1 MRALISGQAGIA
13 VLIDGEEYSSMEV
26 HSLESVPRAAHD
38 VAYLV
43 GDASDLVELEDV
55 SKDDTAREL
64 EVAWRKDR
72 SLHLALIAIDGE
84 AAREN
89 RLSSAKC
96 LIDLLRD
103 SPITDF
109 VRNRLY
115 AAPLPPTGD
124 LPSALEL
131 AGSSG
136 SAEFASVLRQ
146 VSADQE
152 LIRRNRVAWDA
163 LRSDLFGGAAEKE
176 RFGFAAVESGMFRLL
191 AQGNSSDALS
201 VFIRFTKDHRV
212 DVRWDVRRLVKRWQ
226 KTSELAAKHSLA
238 QDSMS
243 KAAAS
248 RYSGE
253 PAWWPKKLSG
263 FLRSVQSAGALV
275 SRHRLLALAASLLVV
290 VLIGFST
297 FLAPVSAKNAT
308 ALTPP
313 GTGGIKATSLLF
325 RSELRFTGQ
334 GAKARRYF
342 DQAENALSEGEFS
355 KAARWY
361 EMSRE
366 AVDTLAAQLN
376 FGIAVYN
383 TSDLP
388 KAASIFSAGLN
399 TARERHIEVLESAFL
414 TNLGNVY
421 REQGL
426 LEQADRLYK
435 DAYKIDSRFNNPLGL
450 ATAEY
455 NRGLLLAIR
464 GKFLESLFYF
474 DLARTAYQQRG
485 NKSGEAD
492 ALAGR
497 AGSFRILENAAY
509 ASADLRAAA
518 SLYAQ
523 IPGALA
529 EANYHSVVGEA
540 EFYRGYYYPSD
551 KASMGRALEEYKR
564 AYAIYERIGYRQGQ
578 MLALCSLGNVYS
590 EQSNAA
596 GAMASYMSC
605 LGIAKQ
611 IGSPFQEAIALA
623 SVGDQD
629 VALGKY
635 ADALVNLKEAAE
647 LANKIGA
654 KGVEVT
660 SLQGIGS
667 AYAKSG
673 NEEHALSYFE
683 RAVKT
688 AEESGDSYLLINALE
703 GTADNGMRL
712 RDVGRARGALIRL
725 RDLYAAV
732 GDDKKSA
739 EVRRKIEQ
747 LPK

>member
-1 MRALISGQAGIA
+1 VRALISGQAGIA

-26 HSLESVPRAAHD
+26 HSLESVPRAARD

-43 GDASDLVELEDV
+43 GDASDLVELDGV
-55 SKDDTAREL
+55 SRDDTAREL
-64 EVAWRKDR
+64 DLAWRKDR

-96 LIDLLRD
+96 LKDLLRD

-109 VRNRLY
+109 VRNRFY
-115 AAPLPPTGD
+115 AAPLPATAD
-124 LPSALEL
+124 LPGALEL

-136 SAEFASVLRQ
+136 SAEFANVLRQ

-191 AQGNSSDALS
+191 ARGNSSDALS
-201 VFIRFTKDHRV
+201 VFISFTRDHRV
-212 DVRWDVRRLVKRWQ
+212 DVRRDVRRLVKRWQ
-226 KTSELAAKHSLA
+226 KISELAAKDSLA
-238 QDSMS
+238 PDSMR
-243 KAAAS
+243 AR
-248 RYSGE
+248 RYGGE
-253 PAWWPKKLSG
+253 PARWPKR
-263 FLRSVQSAGALV
+263 FLDFFRSVQSIGAPV
-275 SRHRLLALAASLLVV
+275 WRHRLWALAASLLVV
-290 VLIGFST
+290 ALIAFAT

-313 GTGGIKATSLLF
+313 GTGGIKATSSLF
-325 RSELRFTGQ
+325 RSEVRFTGQ
-334 GAKARRYF
+334 GTKARRYF
-342 DQAENALSEGEFS
+342 DQAENALSEGDFS

-388 KAASIFSAGLN
+388 KAASIFSSGLK
-399 TARERHIEVLESAFL
+399 TARERHIEVLESGFL

-426 LEQADRLYK
+426 LEQAGRLYT
-435 DAYKIDSRFNNPLGL
+435 DAYKIDSRIGNPLGL
-450 ATAEY
+450 ATNEY
-455 NRGLLLAIR
+455 NLGLLLGIR
-464 GKFLESLFYF
+464 GKFLESLFSF
-474 DLARTAYQQRG
+474 DIARTAYQQGG

-492 ALAGR
+492 ALVGR
-497 AGSFRILENAAY
+497 ASSYRSLQNAHFW
-509 ASADLRAAA
+509 ADLRAAA
-518 SLYAQ
+518 ALYAQ
-523 IPGALA
+523 MPGALA
-529 EANYHSVVGEA
+529 EANYHSVVGET
-540 EFYRGYYYPSD
+540 EFFQGYGHPSN
-551 KASMGRALEEYKR
+551 KASLGRALEEYKR
-564 AYAIYERIGYRQGQ
+564 AYAIYERIGYMQGQ
-578 MLALCSLGNVYS
+578 MAALCSLGNVYS
-590 EQSNAA
+590 EQSDPAEA
-596 GAMASYMSC
+596 KAFYMSC
-605 LGIAKQ
+605 LDIAKKT
-611 IGSPFQEAIALA
+611 GSPFREAIALE

-629 VALGKY
+629 VFLGKY
-635 ADALVNLKEAAE
+635 GDALVNLKRAAD

-654 KGVEVT
+654 KAVEVEA
-660 SLQGIGS
+660 LHGIGY
-667 AYAKSG
+667 ANAKSG
-673 NEEHALSYFE
+673 DEEQALFYFE
-683 RAVKT
+683 KAVKT
-688 AEESGDSYLLINALE
+688 AEENGDRYVLISALQR
-703 GTADNGMRL
+703 TADDFMHL
-712 RDVGRARGALIRL
+712 RDVGGARGALIRL

-739 EVRRKIEQ
+739 EVRSKIEQ

>member
-1 MRALISGQAGIA
+1 
-13 VLIDGEEYSSMEV
+13 MEV
-26 HSLESVPRAAHD
+26 HSLESVPLTAHD

-43 GDASDLVELEDV
+43 GDASDLVELEGISRV
-55 SKDDTAREL
+55 DTAREL

-103 SPITDF
+103 SPTTNF

-115 AAPLPPTGD
+115 AAPLPATAD
-124 LPSALEL
+124 LRSALEL

-136 SAEFASVLRQ
+136 SAEFANILRQ
-146 VSADQE
+146 LSVDQE

-191 AQGNSSDALS
+191 AHGNSSDALS
-201 VFIRFTKDHRV
+201 VFVTFTRDHRV
-212 DVRWDVRRLVKRWQ
+212 DMKWDVPRLVKRWQ
-226 KTSELAAKHSLA
+226 KISNLVAKDSLD
-238 QDSMS
+238 QDSII

-248 RYSGE
+248 RKGGE
-253 PAWWPKKLSG
+253 PASWPKKVSG
-263 FLRSVQSAGALV
+263 FLQSVQSAGLPV
-275 SRHRLLALAASLLVV
+275 SRYRSWALAACLLVV
-290 VLIGFST
+290 ALIASSI

-313 GTGGIKATSLLF
+313 GTGGIKATSSLL
-325 RSELRFTGQ
+325 RSELPFTSR
-334 GAKARRYF
+334 ALKARRYF

-355 KAARWY
+355 KAARLY

-366 AVDTLAAQLN
+366 SVDTLAAQLN
-376 FGIAVYN
+376 FGIAVYD

-388 KAASIFSAGLN
+388 KAASILLAGLKS
-399 TARERHIEVLESAFL
+399 ARERHIEVLESAFL

-426 LEQADRLYK
+426 LEQADRLYL
-435 DAYKIDSRFNNPLGL
+435 DASRIDSQFNNALGL

-455 NRGLLLAIR
+455 NRALLLVMR
-464 GKFLESLFYF
+464 GKFLEALLYF
-474 DLARTAYQQRG
+474 DIARNGFQQRG

-497 AGSFRILENAAY
+497 ASSYRALQNGAY

-518 SLYAQ
+518 SLYSQ
-523 IPGALA
+523 MSGALA
-529 EANYHSVVGEA
+529 EANYHSVVGEV
-540 EFYRGYYYPSD
+540 EFYQGYDHPSD
-551 KASMGRALEEYKR
+551 RASMGRALEEYKR

-590 EQSNAA
+590 GQSDPA
-596 GAMASYMSC
+596 GAKASYMNC
-605 LGIAKQ
+605 LGIAKKM
-611 IGSPFQEAIALA
+611 GSPFREAVALE

-629 VALGKY
+629 VFLGKY
-635 ADALVNLKEAAE
+635 ADALVNLKRAAE

-654 KGVEVT
+654 KMVEVN
-660 SLQGIGS
+660 SLHEIGY
-667 AYAKSG
+667 ANAKSG
-673 NEEHALSYFE
+673 DEEQALFYFE
-683 RAVKT
+683 KAVKT
-688 AEESGDSYLLINALE
+688 AEESGDRYVLINALQ
-703 GTADNGMRL
+703 GTADDFIHL
-712 RDVGRARGALIRL
+712 RDVDRARGVLIRL

-732 GDDKKSA
+732 GDDRKSA

>member
-13 VLIDGEEYSSMEV
+13 VLIDGEEYSSIEV

-55 SKDDTAREL
+55 SRDDTAREL

-72 SLHLALIAIDGE
+72 SLHLALIAIDGG

-103 SPITDF
+103 SPITNF

-115 AAPLPPTGD
+115 AAPLPATAD

-136 SAEFASVLRQ
+136 SVEFANVLRQ

-191 AQGNSSDALS
+191 AKGNSSDALS
-201 VFIRFTKDHRV
+201 VFIRFTSDHRV

-226 KTSELAAKHSLA
+226 KISELAAKHSLA

-248 RYSGE
+248 RYSSE
-253 PAWWPKKLSG
+253 LAWWPKKLSG

-275 SRHRLLALAASLLVV
+275 SRPRRLALAASLLAV
-290 VLIGFST
+290 VLIGFAT

-313 GTGGIKATSLLF
+313 GTGGIKATSSLF

-388 KAASIFSAGLN
+388 KAASILSAGLN

-426 LEQADRLYK
+426 LEQADRLYT
-435 DAYKIDSRFNNPLGL
+435 DAYKIDSRIGNSLGL
-450 ATAEY
+450 ATNEY
-455 NRGLLLAIR
+455 NRGLLLAMR
-464 GKFLESLFYF
+464 GKFLESLFLF
-474 DLARTAYQQRG
+474 DIARTAYQQRG

-492 ALAGR
+492 ALV
-497 AGSFRILENAAY
+497 GSASSYRVLEHAAD

-529 EANYHSVVGEA
+529 EANYHSAVGEA
-540 EFYRGYYYPSD
+540 EFWYYYPSD
-551 KASMGRALEEYKR
+551 KASMGRALEEYKH

-578 MLALCSLGNVYS
+578 MLALYSLGNVYS
-590 EQSNAA
+590 EQSALA
-596 GAMASYMSC
+596 AMAHYMSC
-605 LGIAKQ
+605 LGIARQ
-611 IGSPFQEAIALA
+611 IGSPFREAIALA
-623 SVGDQD
+623 GIGDQD

-635 ADALVNLKEAAE
+635 ADALVNLKRAAE
-647 LANKIGA
+647 LASKIGT

-660 SLQGIGS
+660 SLQRIGS

-673 NEEHALSYFE
+673 NEADALSYFE
-683 RAVKT
+683 RAVKA
-688 AEESGDSYLLINALE
+688 AEESGDRYLLINALQ
-703 GTADNGMRL
+703 GIDADYMRL
-712 RDVGRARGALIRL
+712 RDVGGARGALIRL